1 MTKAF
6 NLLDE
11 PWIPVRTH
19 AGDVR
24 DVGLLD
30 ALLHAQEYA
39 GLAETSPP
47 NLAALYRLLLA
58 VTHRALTTRHGP
70 WRDAD
75 RARWFRDGLP
85 ESVLRDYLEHW
96 RERFWLFHPEYP
108 FMQVAA
114 LAEAPETKDKFKPWT
129 QLALERTGGDAPL
142 VFDRSLDSQ
151 PVAIAWSVALRNL
164 LGYLQF
170 TPGGLVKTFKTADYA
185 GPLASTAAILPIGN
199 ALAETLVLLLHPF
212 SRDSSD
218 DLPSWEVPSP
228 VVADIMKSPTL
239 PSGHDD
245 RYTRL
250 TRSVLFKA
258 DDSQGRIRWLRF
270 SEGLALEDDTQD
282 PMVCYR
288 LTDKAAIRVSFTE
301 GRNAWR
307 DLTSMIPD
315 TTGKYDVQAASLG
328 WATNLYAALNDESA
342 FVTVIA
348 AGWKNARNKAAKI
361 LRWRLEQVT
370 LSYEVLRDP
379 DSAQILRA
387 FMRRAEG
394 AFHGLGDICSELIAA
409 TMPDPKD
416 KHTQSRASAI
426 QERGPGPATFFSA
439 TERALPRLMQTIAA
453 GDIDAAHHHWSVTLV
468 DAAERTWE
476 ATRRS
481 LGQSAAVLRAEARA
495 YPKFRH
501 LLRSLA
507 ADTDSTVEE
516 IPS

>member
-19 AGDVR
+19 TGDVR

-30 ALLHAQEYA
+30 ALLRAREYA

-47 NLAALYRLLLA
+47 NLVALYRVLLA
-58 VTHRALTTRHGP
+58 VTHRALTTQHGP

-75 RARWFRDGLP
+75 RARWFREGLP
-85 ESVLRDYLEHW
+85 ESMLRDYLKQW
-96 RERFWLFHPEYP
+96 RERFWVFHPEHP

-114 LAEAPETKDKFKPWT
+114 LAKAPETQDKFKPWT
-129 QLALERTGGDAPL
+129 QLALEKAGGDTPL

-151 PVAIAWSVALRNL
+151 PVSVAWSVALRSL

-199 ALAETLVLLLHPF
+199 NLAETLVLLLHPC
-212 SRDSSD
+212 STDSSD
-218 DLPSWEVPSP
+218 DMPSWEVPSP

-239 PSGHDD
+239 PSGHND

-258 DDSQGRIRWLRF
+258 DDSQGSIRWLRF
-270 SEGLALEDDTQD
+270 SEGRALEDDTRD

-288 LTDKAAIRVSFTE
+288 LTDTTAIRVSFTE
-301 GRNAWR
+301 GRSAWR
-307 DLTSMIPD
+307 DLASMIPD
-315 TTGKYDVQAASLG
+315 TTGKYDIQAANLG
-328 WATNLYAALNDESA
+328 WATNLYAAINEESTS
-342 FVTVIA
+342 VTVIA

-370 LSYEVLRDP
+370 LPYEILRDP

-387 FMRRAEG
+387 LMRRAEG

-426 QERGPGPATFFSA
+426 QERGPGAATFFST
-439 TERALPRLMQTIAA
+439 TERALPGLMQTIAA
-453 GDIDAAHHHWSVTLV
+453 GDFDVAHNNWSATLA
-468 DAAERTWE
+468 DAAERAWE

-481 LGQSAAVLRAEARA
+481 LGQSAAVQRAEARA

-501 LLRSLA
+501 LLRSLT
-507 ADTDSTVEE
+507 ADTQSTVEE